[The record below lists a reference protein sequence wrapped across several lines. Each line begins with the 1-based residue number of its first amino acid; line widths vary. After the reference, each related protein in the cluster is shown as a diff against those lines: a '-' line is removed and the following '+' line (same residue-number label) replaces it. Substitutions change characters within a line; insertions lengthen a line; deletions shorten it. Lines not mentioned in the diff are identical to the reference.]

1 MWTPVSTQPVHLT
14 LKVSDDRSSSLFTPI
29 LRICSC
35 LNGGTC
41 QYDSVIENHLKGKFQ
56 VIFYLFSQCS
66 DPPVTFIFYV
76 FVKIFCDKERC
87 DPQCTVSAIFHSNL
101 VFIYQCLVL
110 GNVILQHSLFLNRSS
125 LIDVCPLLRWW
136 AACVHRASVG
146 SSVETLPI
154 FVEASPVSEE
164 WTVSHRRSLMRSPV
178 ESVLRILS
186 LVDSR
191 GTSASNMVCVTA
203 RIFFFPDVIPS
214 QVMFMCVCVHVCVQ
228 TCASPRFPSLAT
240 KTPTVSAPNRTTPAA
255 VRADMKE
262 TE

>member
-1 MWTPVSTQPVHLT
+1 M
-14 LKVSDDRSSSLFTPI
+14 
-29 LRICSC
+29 
-35 LNGGTC
+35 
-41 QYDSVIENHLKGKFQ
+41 
-56 VIFYLFSQCS
+56 IFYLFSQCS

-76 FVKIFCDKERC
+76 FVKIFCDKESC

-110 GNVILQHSLFLNRSS
+110 GNVILQHFLFLNRSS

-191 GTSASNMVCVTA
+191 GTSASNMVRVTA
-203 RIFFFPDVIPS
+203 RIFFFP
-214 QVMFMCVCVHVCVQ
+214 
-228 TCASPRFPSLAT
+228 
-240 KTPTVSAPNRTTPAA
+240 
-255 VRADMKE
+255 
-262 TE
+262 